1 MVFFLIEKKC
11 RKKMENMNG
20 EEIGKR
26 LKYKEERER
35 EREKAKGE
43 GKRRKWGRRGR
54 GGTETNK
61 REGRTPS

>member
-1 MVFFLIEKKC
+1 
-11 RKKMENMNG
+11 MENMNE

-43 GKRRKWGRRGR
+43 GKRRKMG
-54 GGTETNK
+54 EK
-61 REGRTPS
+61 REGGNRD